1 MHAMVPLLFL
11 LAAADTPMR
20 VAPGDVAPNFSLSAT
35 NGKTEKL
42 ADYRGK
48 KTVVLAFFPKAFTGG
63 CTKEMSN
70 LRDVHPQIADASA
83 QVFGVS
89 ADNLETQKKFAE
101 SLTLPF
107 PLLADPEMAAAK
119 AYGVANEE
127 KGFANRVTFVIGKDG
142 KVTSVIEGKD
152 AIDPTATLSACKPA
166 PKP

>member
-20 VAPGDVAPNFSLSAT
+20 AAVGDVAPDFSLSAT

-83 QVFGVS
+83 QVLGIS
-89 ADNLETQKKFAE
+89 TDNLETQTKFAE

-107 PLLADPEMAAAK
+107 PLVADPEGVAAK
-119 AYGVANEE
+119 AYGVANVE
-127 KGFANRVTFVIGKDG
+127 KGFANRVTFVIGTDG
-142 KVTSVIEGKD
+142 KVQKTIEGSEALD
-152 AIDPTATLSACKPA
+152 PAIALSACKQ
-166 PKP
+166 PK

>member
-11 LAAADTPMR
+11 LAAAETPMR
-20 VAPGDVAPNFSLSAT
+20 VAPGDVAPDFSLSAT

-70 LRDVHPQIADASA
+70 LRDVHPEIKDASA

-89 ADNLETQKKFAE
+89 ADNLET
-101 SLTLPF
+101 
-107 PLLADPEMAAAK
+107 
-119 AYGVANEE
+119 
-127 KGFANRVTFVIGKDG
+127 
-142 KVTSVIEGKD
+142 
-152 AIDPTATLSACKPA
+152 
-166 PKP
+166 